1 MKFAMLDLGRKTLIM
16 DRENG
21 KWAMVPSTFSPM
33 LKLIAVP
40 EHLVPVDLRGRR
52 AALSERLLESGVGGP
67 AYEAPSRLTT
77 LIVKITKVCNYR
89 CQYCY
94 DMEPDDKLVHLPY
107 EIAISAIAEA
117 LRVVE
122 RRTVRPEKPDLA
134 IILHGGE
141 PTLFFPFIKKLVLE
155 AEQLASSL
163 GKKVLFAG
171 QTNASRINQDM
182 VDFSTEHRLN
192 WGISD
197 DGPAWMND
205 RFRVLANGNG
215 TYGDFERALREFPE
229 FVRNCGILTT
239 VTASNEDQLLMVAR
253 HFRDL
258 GFTSWDW
265 SLFQAIGAARGQRD
279 LFGFSIDRVVSSW
292 NQLFDAVERGEF
304 TGFQVKPL
312 TDYLH
317 NFILGPGSNMCMRQN
332 CGAARDLL
340 SVSSDGTIEACDCI
354 DRKGPL
360 GNLGLVQI
368 GTSASLQR
376 ALNSEK
382 AQMIRSREVKT
393 GVCGECVWLPV
404 CGGTCLA
411 HAGSLHGIYESQCRL
426 AMNAFQRIA
435 TSIAESDNLRRYWNS
450 LYVKS
455 NGNGGEMVEHAPGGL
470 QSICDSGSNGRVI

>member
-1 MKFAMLDLGRKTLIM
+1 MKFSILDLGRKTLIM

-21 KWAMVPSTFSPM
+21 KWAMVPSTVSPM
-33 LKLIAVP
+33 LKLIPMP
-40 EHLVPVDLRGRR
+40 EHLVPEDLRGRR
-52 AALSERLLESGVGGP
+52 EALSERLFEAGVGGA
-67 AYEAPSRLTT
+67 AYEAPRSLTT
-77 LIVKITKVCNYR
+77 LILKITKVCNYR

-94 DMEPDDKLVHLPY
+94 DMEPDDKMVHLPY
-107 EIAISAIAEA
+107 EIALSAVAEA
-117 LRVVE
+117 LRIVE
-122 RRTVRPEKPDLA
+122 RRTERPDKPDLA

-141 PTLFFPFIKKLVLE
+141 PTLFFGFIKKLVLE
-155 AEQLASSL
+155 TEQLASSL

-192 WGISD
+192 WGISI
-197 DGPAWMND
+197 DGPASIND
-205 RFRVLANGNG
+205 RFRVLADGDG

-239 VTASNEDQLLMVAR
+239 VTANNQDQLLMIAR

-258 GFTSWDW
+258 GFTTWDW
-265 SLFQAIGAARGQRD
+265 SLFQAIGAARGQCDR
-279 LFGFSIDRVVSSW
+279 FGFSIERVVSSW
-292 NQLFDAVERGEF
+292 NRLFDAVEGGEF
-304 TGFQVKPL
+304 AGFQVKPL

-340 SVSSDGTIEACDCI
+340 SVSSDGSIEACDCI

-368 GTSASLQR
+368 GTSTSLQR
-376 ALNSEK
+376 ALVSEK

-393 GVCGECVWLPV
+393 GMCGECIWLPL

-411 HAGSLHGIYESQCRL
+411 HAGSLHGVYDTQCRL

-455 NGNGGEMVEHAPGGL
+455 NGNSGKTVEHTPGDL
-470 QSICDSGSNGRVI
+470 QSCAIAGQTEG